1 MNGLVEWMDRWMVEY
16 VGRWMDEQV
25 GGWRLEG
32 RIDGCKMN
40 A

>member
-1 MNGLVEWMDRWMVEY
+1 MNGLVEWMERWMVEY